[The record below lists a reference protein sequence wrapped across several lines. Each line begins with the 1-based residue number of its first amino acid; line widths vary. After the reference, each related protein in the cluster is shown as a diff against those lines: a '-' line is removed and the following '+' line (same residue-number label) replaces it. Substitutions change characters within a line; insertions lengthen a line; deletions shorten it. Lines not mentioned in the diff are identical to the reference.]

1 MNIKNLK
8 RAALIGKLL
17 PVLEKARNTLS
28 QPDSYIIVHDM
39 NSGEDITVPNSLKWN
54 LSAAIN
60 VEINQLKEEVARL

>member
-17 PVLEKARNTLS
+17 PVLEQARNTLAKS
-28 QPDSYIIVHDM
+28 DSYICVHDI
-39 NSGEDITVPNSLKWN
+39 SSEEDIALPNTLKWN

-60 VEINQLKEEVARL
+60 VEINKLKEEVKEL